1 MFEPAPASTPP
12 HETMGLTAV
21 GQRKKH
27 RTVRPLRAWVCI
39 LRRVKKKKPHNLFNL
54 RECHLPFVSTDDLCP
69 WSPWS
74 PCSQTCGAG
83 SVSRHRA
90 CVCEQG
96 GDAAC
101 PPEIEAER
109 NSVETQLCYKQPC
122 PGTRTPTWQHCA
134 ACTEARHSNSHD
146 QCLCCAFVF
155 EQLTALF
162 VSSEKPL

>member
-1 MFEPAPASTPP
+1 CSGPEKETQDCQTPP
-12 HETMGLTAV
+12 CLGLCLKT
-21 GQRKKH
+21 RKKN
-27 RTVRPLRAWVCI
+27 TY
-39 LRRVKKKKPHNLFNL
+39 
-54 RECHLPFVSTDDLCP
+54 DLCP

-109 NSVETQLCYKQPC
+109 NRVETQLCYKQPC
-122 PGTRTPTWQHCA
+122 PGARTQ
-134 ACTEARHSNSHD
+134 NSPKTHPGT
-146 QCLCCAFVF
+146 CLCSLSDCYYCPCCCFSVLQSLSRRQFAVRH
-155 EQLTALF
+155 ERM
-162 VSSEKPL
+162 

>member
-1 MFEPAPASTPP
+1 MLGPPGRCGLTAQRLVVGAHMFEPAPASTPH
-12 HETMGLTAV
+12 HETMVLTAA

-39 LRRVKKKKPHNLFNL
+39 LRQGKKATYSLQSKRISFTL
-54 RECHLPFVSTDDLCP
+54 VSTDDLCP

-109 NSVETQLCYKQPC
+109 NRVETQLCYKQPC
-122 PGTRTPTWQHCA
+122 PGTRVILA
-134 ACTEARHSNSHD
+134 A
-146 QCLCCAFVF
+146 L
-155 EQLTALF
+155 
-162 VSSEKPL
+162 KPD